1 MSILGV
7 SATDNMNDTLVD
19 ETVNLESHFSSNDI
33 SGNSNENKTFD
44 QLCDEVDNSTP
55 GDTIIINH
63 DYYCFKTNRSDGIN
77 VLNDN
82 ITIDGKGYKFNGN
95 Q

>member
-33 SGNSNENKTFD
+33 SGNSNENK
-44 QLCDEVDNSTP
+44 
-55 GDTIIINH
+55 
-63 DYYCFKTNRSDGIN
+63 
-77 VLNDN
+77 N
-82 ITIDGKGYKFNGN
+82 I
-95 Q
+95 